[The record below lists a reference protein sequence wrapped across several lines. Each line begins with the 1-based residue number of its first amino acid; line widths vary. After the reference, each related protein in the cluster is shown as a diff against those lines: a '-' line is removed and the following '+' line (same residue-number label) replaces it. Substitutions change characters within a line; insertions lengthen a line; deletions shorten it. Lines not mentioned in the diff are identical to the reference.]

1 MQCLRYDQ
9 IIPGLNLLLVQTRSR
24 FRERMSCIW
33 VIGLLLFCILS
44 SENLLAQN
52 RITGDGFWTN
62 WTSDTLFTTS
72 AGASQICI
80 RKPSGTG
87 NRYFRLKTGGTEYFP
102 TGSGIDVDVTGAVNV
117 AQSTIFNSGSGAYY
131 INCPN
136 TTDNYVFK
144 TPPSSNA
151 SQFVYFRIQG
161 AVQTLNT
168 QSRNPSGSV
177 YFSQDVVVTLTT
189 SGTSAGQD
197 FYLRYTKDGYA
208 TSTVVKLTGSG
219 TSYTATIPGTFN
231 TAGANVSYY
240 FFSSGT
246 ANVASNGSNA
256 DYYAINLLNNGGGN
270 YTYSVTNAYATAQT
284 GNYTSAAT
292 WVAGSVPP
300 AGVSIAVS
308 PSHTLTLNTDITLA
322 GVTVNAGGTLNF
334 SDGSTRT
341 LTLAAGGTFVNNG
354 TAIAT
359 ATSQVNCSGTATISG
374 GGTITFNNLTLNGT
388 TTFNQSSKIIGIL
401 RLNAGASVA
410 NNSPNYQTGSTL
422 YYATGGFYGRNL
434 EWNATSGVG
443 YPYHVQIANSTTLNL
458 GAWGGTGTMR
468 QCAGNLTIDA
478 GSKLSMNENSEPMS
492 AALRVLG
499 YVLVN
504 GRLELGGSDGG
515 DLRVGG
521 NYTVG
526 VTSGSDGFVVNN
538 GRQTIFEGSSGDQIV
553 TKTGAGI
560 VYFDYLVVN
569 KSSGNLK
576 FTLGTD
582 ATIISYVNNDLTKR
596 VLQLLSGN
604 IDMNDGNIT
613 LQGDNKNSLNVLVSG
628 AQRKIFTSTGSGEFK
643 IRGSVS
649 TLGVTKFNVIAQSGG
664 SLLFDNQVL
673 VSTSVG
679 VDFGA
684 SGISTINSIF
694 RIDRY
699 GYCIV
704 HSPNYGTSSTLIYN
718 NGTDGYKRNF
728 EWTTDTYGTAGTG
741 YPNQVIVQ
749 NNTLVELNSTDFPA
763 TFALGCSGSL
773 TIEAGSS
780 VTTAAMAYPISVGG
794 DLNIYGTLTLST
806 HSGGLLNVGG
816 SWNRTGTFV
825 QNDRNVNFNGS
836 ANGTLT
842 ASGGQTFSY
851 VTLNK
856 STSTAALTLNEAVA
870 VTDSIGLIRGTLT
883 LNNKSVTIVSTATK
897 TARVGV
903 SSKANT
909 VINYSGTSGKFFV
922 QRYMPA
928 RRAWRLVSAPFE
940 STGSSSI
947 STAWQE
953 GMAYDYSSPAAT
965 ATSTSADTT
974 SAGYGTQITGGTLG
988 NGFDQ
993 GQLNNASIKFFSS
1006 GTWVGPANTNS
1017 TSVNSQ
1023 EGWMLF
1029 VRGDRKNFG
1038 EITNQYKAPTVSTL
1052 RPRGQIFL
1060 GTKTLSS
1067 SGFTVVGN
1075 PYASPVDFTTLGKTG
1090 ALSGVNTYTVWDPY
1104 LGGTFGVGAFVTLT
1118 WNGTDFARSAPLTG
1132 SGTSTYDN
1140 RYIPSGAAVIV
1151 DFASGGSLTF
1161 TESDKR
1167 NGTTTSAFRS
1177 ARAPIASVVL
1187 QAAETDGSLFNLD
1200 GAILLFHE
1208 SFLNEFESGDARKMG
1223 NFSENIG
1230 ISKGSTILS
1239 VERRKQPVAGDTI
1252 ALFMN
1257 RLKQRTYRLQIALPP
1272 RQEAPSLN
1280 AFIEDAYT
1288 GKRTPLKP
1296 DTTWY
1301 RFIVNSEPASYDP
1314 ARLRIVFCGK
1324 PEFRSFT
1331 AATHNKEVQ
1340 LNWQFDDEGLVQQY
1354 RILRGTSP
1362 GAMQVVADEP
1372 AQTQAGAV
1380 THLYTEAAPEPGNWF
1395 YQIIADLKNGQSVAS
1410 QPLELIIKTGTRTIS
1425 VYPNPVKGN
1434 SISLHMPRMANGRY
1448 QVRVT
1453 DLYGRVLVTTTL
1465 QHLANRLV
1473 ENVSLSAPLR
1483 PGWYQLELT
1492 DASGEKR
1499 TTNIQVW

>member
-1 MQCLRYDQ
+1 MRCLQYDQ
-9 IIPGLNLLLVQTRSR
+9 IIPGLNRMVPTRSHLW
-24 FRERMSCIW
+24 ERISCIAA
-33 VIGLLLFCILS
+33 ITFLLTFFIPSKQLF
-44 SENLLAQN
+44 AQN
-52 RITGDGFWTN
+52 KLTGDGFFTN
-62 WTSDTLFTTS
+62 WSSDTVFTTA
-72 AGASQICI
+72 AGNSQILT
-80 RKPSGTG
+80 RRASGTG
-87 NRYFRLKTGGTEYFP
+87 NRYFRLKTGSNEYTP
-102 TGSGIDVDVTGAVNV
+102 GSDLDITSAVNV
-117 AQSTIFNSGSGAYY
+117 VQSTALTGTTGAYY

-136 TTDNYVFK
+136 TSDNYVFK

-151 SQFVYFRIQG
+151 SQFVYFRVQG
-161 AVQTLNT
+161 AVQTLVA
-168 QSRNPSGSV
+168 QSRNPATSV
-177 YFSQDVVVTLTT
+177 YLSQDVVVTLTT
-189 SGTSAGQD
+189 SGTSTGQD

-208 TSTVVKLTGSG
+208 TSTVVKMTGSG

-231 TAGANVSYY
+231 TAGSNVSYY
-240 FFSSGT
+240 YFSSGT

-256 DYYAINLLNNGGGN
+256 DYYTINLLNNGGGN
-270 YTYSVTNAYATAQT
+270 YSYSVTNAYVTTQT
-284 GNYTSAAT
+284 GNYTSAST
-292 WVAGSVPP
+292 WVGGVVPP
-300 AGVSIAVS
+300 AGVSIAVNNG
-308 PSHTLTLNTDITLA
+308 HILTLNTDISLA
-322 GVTVNAGGTLNF
+322 GVTVNAGGTFNF
-334 SDGSTRT
+334 TDGVSRT
-341 LTLAAGGTFVNNG
+341 LTLSTGATFLNNG

-359 ATSQVNCSGTATISG
+359 GTSQVVCSGTATISG

-388 TTFNQSSKIIGIL
+388 TTLNQSSKILGTL
-401 RLNAGASVA
+401 QLNSGASIA
-410 NNSPNYQTGSTL
+410 NLSPNYQSGSTL
-422 YYATGGFYGRNL
+422 YYATGGIFGRNL
-434 EWNATSGVG
+434 EWNATSGNG
-443 YPYHVQIANSTTLNL
+443 YPYHVLIGNSTTLNL
-458 GAWGGTGTMR
+458 GAWGGTGTLR
-468 QCAGNLTIDA
+468 QCAGNLTINA

-526 VTSGSDGFVVNN
+526 VTSGLDGFVVNN
-538 GRQTIFEGSSGDQIV
+538 GRQTIFEGSSGDQIA
-553 TKTGAGI
+553 TKTGTGI
-560 VYFDYLVVN
+560 LYFDYLVVN

-582 ATIISYVNNDLTKR
+582 ATIISYVNNDLSKR

-613 LQGDNKNSLNVLVSG
+613 LQGDNENSLNVLVSG
-628 AQRKIFTSTGSGEFK
+628 AQRKIYTSTGSGEFK

-649 TLGVTKFNVIAQSGG
+649 TMGVTKFNVISQSGG

-673 VSTSVG
+673 VSTTVG

-704 HSPNYGTSSTLIYN
+704 HSPNYGTASTLIYN

-728 EWTTDTYGTAGTG
+728 EWITDTYGSSGTG

-763 TFALGCSGSL
+763 TFALGCSGSF
-773 TIEAGSS
+773 TIESGSS

-794 DLNIYGTLTLST
+794 DLNIYGTFTLST

-825 QNDRNVNFNGS
+825 QNDRNVNFYGT

-842 ASGGQTFSY
+842 ASGGQTFSF

-856 STSTAALTLNEAVA
+856 STSTAALTLNDAMA

-928 RRAWRLVSAPFE
+928 RRAWRLVTAPFE
-940 STGSSSI
+940 TTGSSTI

-965 ATSTSADTT
+965 TTSTGTDTT
-974 SAGYGTQITGGTLG
+974 TAGYGTQITGGTLG

-1006 GTWVGPANTNS
+1006 GSWVGPANTNA

-1060 GTKTLSS
+1060 GTKTISS

-1104 LGGTFGVGAFVTLT
+1104 LGGTYGVGAFVTLT
-1118 WNGTDFARSAPLTG
+1118 WNGSEFVRSAPLSGT
-1132 SGTSTYDN
+1132 GTSTYDN
-1140 RYIPSGAAVIV
+1140 RYIPSGAAVMV

-1167 NGTTTSAFRS
+1167 NGTTTSAFRPV
-1177 ARAPIASVVL
+1177 RAPMASIVL
-1187 QAAETDGSLFNLD
+1187 QAAETDGTPFNLD
-1200 GAILLFHE
+1200 GVLLLF
-1208 SFLNEFESGDARKMG
+1208 NETFSNAYESGDARKIG

-1230 ISKGSTILS
+1230 ISKGNTILS
-1239 VERRKQPVAGDTI
+1239 IERRQQPVMGDTI

-1257 RLKQRTYRLQIALPP
+1257 RLKQRSYQLQIALP
-1272 RQEAPSLN
+1272 RMDAAQQIR
-1280 AFIEDAYT
+1280 AFLEDAYT
-1288 GKRTPLKP
+1288 GKRTLLKP

-1301 RFIVNSEPASYDP
+1301 RFIVNTDPASYDP
-1314 ARLRIVFCGK
+1314 ARLRLVFTGK
-1324 PEFRSFT
+1324 PEFHSFS
-1331 AATHNKEVQ
+1331 ATTRNKNVQ
-1340 LNWQFDDEGLVQQY
+1340 LNWVFDDENLVQKY
-1354 RILRGTSP
+1354 HILRGTSATALLIT
-1362 GAMQVVADEP
+1362 GDEP
-1372 AQTQAGAV
+1372 ARAQSGAV
-1380 THLYTEAAPEPGNWF
+1380 PHQITEAAPENGTWW
-1395 YQIIADLKNGQSVAS
+1395 YQIVADLKDGKSIATEPIQ
-1410 QPLELIIKTGTRTIS
+1410 LLIQNGTRSIA

-1434 SISLHMPRMANGRY
+1434 SIRVQIPRMASGRY
-1448 QVRVT
+1448 QVRLT
-1453 DLYGRVLVTTTL
+1453 DLYGRVQATTFL
-1465 QHLANRLV
+1465 QHAEDRLV
-1473 ENVSLSAPLR
+1473 ENVSFGSLLR
-1483 PGWYQLELT
+1483 SGWYQLELT
-1492 DASGEKR
+1492 GVSGEKL
-1499 TTNIQVW
+1499 TTKVQVW